1 MITGLAFKNILGN
14 GWRSLINVVILSIV
28 LTGMIW
34 MQGIYDGWGRL
45 ARRQMQEWEFGSG
58 HFVQKDYDKYD
69 SFTWDDSQ
77 AEIPSSLQQLIK
89 DDKAVPIL
97 YSSGVL
103 YPQGRMT
110 PVLVKGIPAG
120 QTVLSIPSAELK
132 ETDTTSG
139 FVPALIGSQMA
150 KSSRLQ
156 EGDIVT
162 LRWKDVNGVYNAA
175 DLIIARVIA
184 TPVPTV
190 DVSQVWIDF
199 DRLNEA
205 RALENNAT
213 ILVFK
218 NKPESTDLGADWRY
232 VSTDEAMA
240 GTDAMINAKRAGGY
254 VLFTLLLF
262 LSMIAIFDTQI
273 LAIFKR
279 RKEIGTLIALGLTKQ
294 QIIRLFTLEGILYMI
309 MGTIFTGTVGL
320 PFFYYFATKGYPMP
334 QEMTGYNIA
343 GMSEAIQCY
352 YSPGMVTTTVLIV
365 LAVTAFAS
373 WLPTARIARMKAT
386 DALLGKV

>member
-1 MITGLAFKNILGN
+1 MITKLALKNILGN

-69 SFTWDDSQ
+69 SFTWDNSQ
-77 AEIPSSLQQLIK
+77 SPIPAPLQQLVK
-89 DDKAVPIL
+89 ENKVVPIL

-110 PVLVKGIPAG
+110 PVLIKGIPAN
-120 QTVLSIPSAELK
+120 QTVLKIPSDKLK
-132 ETDTTSG
+132 ATEASSG
-139 FVPALIGSQMA
+139 FLPALIGSQMA

-156 EGDIVT
+156 EGDVVT

-175 DLIIARVIA
+175 DLVIA
-184 TPVPTV
+184 QVMAAPVPTV
-190 DVSQVWIDF
+190 DVGQVWVDF
-199 DRLNEA
+199 DQLNTA
-205 RALENNAT
+205 KVLSNNAT
-213 ILVFK
+213 LLVFK
-218 NKPESTDLGADWRY
+218 DKPESTDLGADWKY
-232 VSTDEAMA
+232 VSTEEAMA
-240 GTDAMINAKRAGGY
+240 GTDAMINAKRTGGY

-294 QIIRLFTLEGILYMI
+294 QIIRLFTLEGILYMVL
-309 MGTIFTGTVGL
+309 GTVFTGTVGI
-320 PFFYYFATKGYPMP
+320 PFFLYFAIKGYPIP

-343 GMSEAIQCY
+343 GMSESIQCY
-352 YSPGMVTTTVLIV
+352 YSPGMVLTTVLIV
-365 LAVTAFAS
+365 LTVTAFAS

-386 DALLGKV
+386 DALLGKL